1 MACLIPDLGVKI
13 FTIGGKD
20 SAAPLLRPACI
31 HLESS
36 VLNGPVQVLFLGI
49 VFSEQRK
56 LTACNLCDLMLA
68 EKAKYPAGYSRSRIH
83 CRPTNTLEVLQ
94 L

>member
-1 MACLIPDLGVKI
+1 MLKFSRSVAKSTIRSTVAAGLHPFRI
-13 FTIGGKD
+13 F
-20 SAAPLLRPACI
+20 
-31 HLESS
+31 

-68 EKAKYPAGYSRSRIH
+68 EKAKYPAAIRAPNSLPPDEH
-83 CRPTNTLEVLQ
+83 T
-94 L
+94 